1 MNKAELLAA
10 LESDVKEIQVDAVN
24 AVLRFKLLTGR
35 ARDSFHAAVSKGD
48 GALSAFEA
56 AIVAACVVDA
66 TGIPLFSAEDV
77 ETLRDKNADA
87 VSAVAKVARQ
97 VNNIGLAAEEAAAK
111 N

>member
-1 MNKAELLAA
+1 MNKTELLAA
-10 LESDVKEIQVDAVN
+10 LESEVKEIHVDAVH

-56 AIVAACVVDA
+56 AIIAACVVDA
-66 TGIPLFSAEDV
+66 TGIPMFSSDDV
-77 ETLRDKNADA
+77 DALRDKNAEA
-87 VSAVAKVARQ
+87 VAAVAKVAMQ
-97 VNNIGLAAEEAAAK
+97 VNNIGVAAEAAAAK